1 MKRRDFIM
9 LIGGAATWPLSA
21 EAQQPAMPVI
31 GFLISSSLEG
41 YARDLAAFR
50 EGLHEADYVEGRNV
64 AIEYRSADNHYDR
77 LPSMAADL
85 VRGQVAVIATAS
97 LPAALAAK
105 AATTTIPIV
114 FIMSGDPVQL
124 GLVASLS
131 RSGSNFTGATNL
143 TLEVAPKRLE
153 LLHELVPT
161 ANVLALLVNPT
172 NPGAEIQL
180 RDLQVAARTLALQL
194 HVLQAS
200 TENDIDDALST
211 LDKLKARGLVIGADA
226 SLGDAK
232 LANPLMTKAYY
243 CSLGSANNFNDLSA
257 SNLFQSPASP
267 TFLQWAVL
275 PKISSKPPAI
285 VGSKR
290 QEAIWRSHRRAA
302 SVLAS

>member
-1 MKRRDFIM
+1 MASGHVNRIKRPNTWLHRPACGREESPCQLGAVHTWHEADMSRQVAYVRRGDRMRRREFIT
-9 LIGGAATWPLSA
+9 LLGWAAAAWPLA
-21 EAQQPAMPVI
+21 AHAQQPTMPVI

-124 GLVASLS
+124 GLVASLR

-180 RDLQVAARTLALQL
+180 
-194 HVLQAS
+194 
-200 TENDIDDALST
+200 
-211 LDKLKARGLVIGADA
+211 
-226 SLGDAK
+226 
-232 LANPLMTKAYY
+232 
-243 CSLGSANNFNDLSA
+243 
-257 SNLFQSPASP
+257 
-267 TFLQWAVL
+267 
-275 PKISSKPPAI
+275 
-285 VGSKR
+285 
-290 QEAIWRSHRRAA
+290 
-302 SVLAS
+302 